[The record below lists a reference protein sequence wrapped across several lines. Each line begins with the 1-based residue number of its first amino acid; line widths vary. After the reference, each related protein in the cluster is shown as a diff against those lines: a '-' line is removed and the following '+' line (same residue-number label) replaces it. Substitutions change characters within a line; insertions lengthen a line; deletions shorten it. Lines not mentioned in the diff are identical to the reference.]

1 MDNISVIGAGSWGT
15 ALAAL
20 LAENGLDDSRKSNV
34 RLWVREPELC
44 EIMRRERENRF
55 FLPGIKLPDNI
66 TLADSLSDA
75 LSGAP
80 SIVVCAVPSF
90 AIRAVFSEARAFI
103 NGAPV
108 IVSATKGIE
117 EQSLLL
123 ASEVLAQALK
133 GVRLSG
139 MAILSGPSFAKEVS
153 RHLPTA
159 VVAAAADES
168 SALTVQEAFSSQ
180 HFRVYTNT
188 DVVGVG
194 LGGALKN
201 VIAIASGI
209 SDGLGLGCNARA
221 ALITRG
227 LAEISRLGAR
237 MGANPL
243 TFSGLSGLGDLVL
256 TCTAE
261 QSRNYSLGYGMGK
274 GGSLEDMLSV
284 MKEVAEGVKT
294 TKAAHGLSIRHSVQM
309 PITDAVYDAL
319 YAGKSP
325 KQAVL
330 ELMTR
335 DLKAE

>member
-1 MDNISVIGAGSWGT
+1 MDNITVIGAGSWGT
-15 ALAAL
+15 TLAVL
-20 LAENGLDDSRKSNV
+20 LAEKDDKNKV

-44 EIMRRERENRF
+44 AIMRQERENRL
-55 FLPGIKLPDNI
+55 FLPGVKLPDNLI
-66 TLADSLSDA
+66 ASDSLEDA
-75 LSGAP
+75 LSGGAAI
-80 SIVVCAVPSF
+80 IVCVVPSF

-103 NGAPV
+103 KGAPV

-117 EQSLLL
+117 EDSLLL
-123 ASEVLAQALK
+123 SSEVLSQALK
-133 GVRLSG
+133 GIGCEG

-153 RHLPTA
+153 RRLPAA
-159 VVAAAADES
+159 VSAAAATES
-168 SALTVQEAFSSQ
+168 VAKKVQEAFSTP
-180 HFRVYTNT
+180 HFRVYTNADAT
-188 DVVGVG
+188 GVE

-227 LAEISRLGAR
+227 LAEISRLGVK

-256 TCTAE
+256 TCTAG

-274 GGSLEDMLSV
+274 GAVLSELLSV

-294 TKAAHGLSIRHSVQM
+294 ARAAHALSIRHSVSM

-335 DLKAE
+335 DLRAE